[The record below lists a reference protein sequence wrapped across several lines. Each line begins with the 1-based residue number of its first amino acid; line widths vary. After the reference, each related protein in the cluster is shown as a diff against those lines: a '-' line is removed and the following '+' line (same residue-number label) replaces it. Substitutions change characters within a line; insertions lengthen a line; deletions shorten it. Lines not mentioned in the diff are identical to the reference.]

1 MIIILKV
8 YIKILN
14 RTNIRYFYHLNVLHL
29 LIMRK
34 QVLEKEFI
42 KYEKNMN
49 NQFKNIFLRFTNE

>member
-49 NQFKNIFLRFTNE
+49 NQFKKIFLQFTNE